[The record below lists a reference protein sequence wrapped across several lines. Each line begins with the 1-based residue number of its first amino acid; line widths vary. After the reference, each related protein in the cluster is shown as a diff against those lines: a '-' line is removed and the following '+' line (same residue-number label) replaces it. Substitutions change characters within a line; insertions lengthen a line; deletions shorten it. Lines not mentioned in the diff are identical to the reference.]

1 MEQFLTE
8 IGFFLLYFV
17 IAGIFF
23 SVLYYFVSDKDQSN
37 DQGSE

>member
-23 SVLYYFVSDKDQSN
+23 SVLYYFVGDEDQSN
-37 DQGSE
+37 NKGE